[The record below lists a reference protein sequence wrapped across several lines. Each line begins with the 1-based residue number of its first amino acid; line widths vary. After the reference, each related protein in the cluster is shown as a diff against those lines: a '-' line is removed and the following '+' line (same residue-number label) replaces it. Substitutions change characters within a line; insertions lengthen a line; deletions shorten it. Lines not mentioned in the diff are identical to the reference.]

1 MSTMTSPIG
10 NATREMPGAELPVSL
25 RESARLR
32 ALEQLEVL
40 ETPSDPALDEI
51 TRLAAQVCD
60 AQAAA
65 ITFVQ
70 ADDVWFKSRVGLNC
84 REMRR
89 EDSPCDETVRG
100 TELFSI
106 PDAANDEQFRQSGI
120 RVGDRT
126 FQFYAGA
133 PLVTADGS
141 AVGSLCVYD
150 PEPRLLSEVEGN
162 TLRTLARS
170 IMTRLE
176 LNLRLRSNERE
187 ARSRQR
193 VESELTVERN
203 FVSAV
208 LDTIGAL
215 VVVFDTAG
223 RVVRFNRIC
232 EIISGY
238 PVEAIVGHTLWDT
251 LVPVEDRQKAKQSF
265 ARMREGNFPFEYEDR
280 WLTRDKASRLIQW
293 TATALTD
300 GHRDVAFIIATGI
313 DITLQREAEQTLRD
327 SEARYRHLIEGSLG
341 AVFTHSLDGRLLSL
355 NSYGAENLGYGVG
368 QMVGRPLTEFMAEP
382 QATEFSEYLD
392 ALVHTGE
399 AQGTFELLDRE
410 GASHI
415 LAYRNRLLETASNE
429 HYALCFGV
437 DITEKVRAEERLMR
451 LTQQSNSILDSVG
464 DGIFGMDLQGR
475 CTVCNPAAA
484 QMLGFSPD
492 EIAVGI
498 LGQNLHR
505 LVHHSYVNGQTYP
518 EQDDPIVNSAKERRT
533 VRVSTEVFWRKDGTS
548 FPVDYVACPILENST
563 VTGIVVAFTDTT
575 ERSALDRMK
584 DEFVSTVSHE
594 LRTPLTSMR
603 ASLGLIASGALS
615 SRPDKQEQMLQIA
628 IGNTDRLV
636 KLVNDILELERIGSG
651 KAELHYSQ
659 VDAAQLM
666 HRAANLLAATAAKA
680 GIEFRFACQKVS
692 VWADSDRIL
701 QTITNLISNALK
713 FTPEGGT
720 VTFVSRQISDAE
732 AQLEVHDTGRGIPAD
747 KLEHIFGRF
756 QQVDASDSRTMGGTG
771 LGLAICRS
779 IVTQHNG
786 RLWAESELGQ
796 GASFFITLPT
806 RPSSNLR

>member
-1 MSTMTSPIG
+1 
-10 NATREMPGAELPVSL
+10 
-25 RESARLR
+25 
-32 ALEQLEVL
+32 
-40 ETPSDPALDEI
+40 
-51 TRLAAQVCD
+51 
-60 AQAAA
+60 
-65 ITFVQ
+65 
-70 ADDVWFKSRVGLNC
+70 
-84 REMRR
+84 MRR
-89 EDSPCDETVRG
+89 FVGRSCSPFQTRPTTSSSAET
-100 TELFSI
+100 
-106 PDAANDEQFRQSGI
+106 GI
-120 RVGDRT
+120 RIGDRT
-126 FQFYAGA
+126 FRFYAGA

-141 AVGSLCVYD
+141 AVGTLCVLD
-150 PEPRLLSEVEGN
+150 PEPRMLTEVEGN

-170 IMTRLE
+170 VMTRLE

-208 LDTIGAL
+208 LDTVGAL

-238 PVEAIVGHTLWDT
+238 PVDAIVGHTLWDT
-251 LVPVEDRQKAKQSF
+251 LVPVEDRQRAKQSF
-265 ARMREGNFPFEYEDR
+265 ARMREGAFPFEYEDR
-280 WLTRDKASRLIQW
+280 WLTRDKSSRLIQW

-355 NSYGAENLGYGVG
+355 NSYGAENLGYGVS
-368 QMVGRPLTEFMAEP
+368 QMVGRPLTEFMTEQ
-382 QATEFSEYLD
+382 QAVGFREYLD
-392 ALVHTGE
+392 TLVHTGE
-399 AQGTFELLDRE
+399 AQGSFDLLDRE
-410 GASHI
+410 GKTHI
-415 LAYRNRLLETASNE
+415 LAYRNRLLESANGE
-429 HYALCFGV
+429 QYALCFGV

-451 LTQQSNSILDSVG
+451 LTQESNSILDSVG
-464 DGIFGMDLQGR
+464 DGIVGLDLQGK

-484 QMLGFSPD
+484 QMLGYTP
-492 EIAVGI
+492 EEI
-498 LGQNLHR
+498 LGQNVHR
-505 LVHHSYVNGQTYP
+505 MIHHSYAGGQVYP
-518 EQDDPIVNSAKERRT
+518 EQEDPILNSAKERRAI
-533 VRVSTEVFWRKDGTS
+533 RVSTEVFWRKDGTS
-548 FPVDYVACPILENST
+548 FPVDYVACPILEDSS

-659 VDAAQLM
+659 VETAPLM
-666 HRAANLLAATAAKA
+666 HRAADLMAASAAKA
-680 GIEFRFACQKVS
+680 QIEFSFACQKVS
-692 VWADSDRIL
+692 IWADGDRIL

-720 VTFVSRQISDAE
+720 LTLCTRQISETE

-756 QQVDASDSRTMGGTG
+756 QQVDASDSRSMGGTG

-779 IVTQHNG
+779 IVTQHGG